1 MNRLITNKSILL
13 LLLILTLGSM
23 TLYAADTPAL
33 QADTY
38 AVLNKVQQD
47 MEKFNYATA
56 KQKLKLLLQND
67 LKTYDEAVTY
77 QTLGYVENGLGDYE
91 AAAIA
96 FEKALEPGVLPEQV
110 THDLRYSAAQLF
122 IHMEQ
127 AEKGLR
133 YLNQW
138 FANEDKPTADA
149 HIVAA
154 SAYYQLEDYPQLI
167 VHVEKALRLN
177 STPPMSW
184 YQLLLAAYFETK
196 DYHNAAD
203 LLEEIV
209 VREPDNRDYWL
220 QLAGV
225 YQQLN
230 QERKALAVYEL
241 AYEKGLLK
249 TNEIEQLARSYLYHE
264 MPYKA
269 AVLLEKEL
277 AVGGVQATKANL
289 ILLADSWLLAQENEK
304 AESVFREIVTKH
316 NDAQIR
322 MRLGQLYVETEQW
335 QQAVDLLGVKL
346 DGVDQELLARINL
359 LLGISQFNI
368 NNVPSATNA
377 FNRALSDKATK
388 DQARWWL
395 EYLGRQPDS
404 G

>member
-1 MNRLITNKSILL
+1 MNDFLKNITGLL
-13 LLLILTLGSM
+13 LLLLLTLGNIS
-23 TLYAADTPAL
+23 LYAADAPAL

-56 KQKLKLLLQND
+56 KQKLVALLQGD
-67 LKTYDEAVTY
+67 LKTYDEAVAY
-77 QTLGYVENGLGDYE
+77 QTLGYVENGLGDFK

-96 FEKALEPGVLPEQV
+96 FEKALEPDVLPEKV
-110 THDLRYSAAQLF
+110 THELRYSAAQLF

-127 AEKGLR
+127 PEKGLR
-133 YLNQW
+133 YLSQW
-138 FANEDKPTADA
+138 FANENNPKADA

-154 SAYYQLEDYPQLI
+154 SAYYQLEDYQQLI
-167 VHVEKALRLN
+167 VHVEKAMRLN
-177 STPPMSW
+177 PTPPISW

-196 DYHNAAD
+196 NYQRAAD
-203 LLEEIV
+203 LLEKIV
-209 VREPDNRDYWL
+209 VRVPDSRDYWL

-225 YQQLN
+225 YQQLD

-249 TNEIEQLARSYLYHE
+249 DNEIEQMARSYLYLE

-269 AVLLEKEL
+269 AMLLEEEL
-277 AVGGVQATKANL
+277 ATGDLQVTKANL

-304 AESVFREIVTKH
+304 AESVFREIVNKY
-316 NDAQIR
+316 NDVKTR
-322 MRLGQLYVETEQW
+322 MRLGQLYIETEQW
-335 QQAVDLLGVKL
+335 QQAVSLLDVKL
-346 DGVDQELLARINL
+346 DNADQELLARINL
-359 LLGISQFNI
+359 LLGIAQFNI
-368 NNVPSATNA
+368 NNVKSATNA
-377 FNRALSDKATK
+377 FNRALSDKATE

-395 EYLGRQPDS
+395 EYLKKQSAS

>member
-1 MNRLITNKSILL
+1 MNVFLKNRSALL
-13 LLLILTLGSM
+13 LLLLLTFGNTS
-23 TLYAADTPAL
+23 LYAADAPAL

-56 KQKLKLLLQND
+56 KQKLNVLLQGD

-77 QTLGYVENGLGDYE
+77 QTLGYVENGLGDFK

-96 FEKALEPGVLPEQV
+96 FEKALEPGVLPDKV
-110 THDLRYSAAQLF
+110 THELRYSAAQLF
-122 IHMEQ
+122 IHMELP
-127 AEKGLR
+127 EKGLR

-138 FANEDKPTADA
+138 FANENKPKADA

-154 SAYYQLEDYPQLI
+154 SAYYQLEDYQQLI
-167 VHVEKALRLN
+167 VHVEKAMRLN
-177 STPPMSW
+177 PTPPMSW
-184 YQLLLAAYFETK
+184 YQLLLAAYLETK
-196 DYHNAAD
+196 NYQSAAK

-209 VREPDNRDYWL
+209 VREPDSRDYWL

-249 TNEIEQLARSYLYHE
+249 DNEIEQMARSYLYLE

-269 AVLLEKEL
+269 AMLLEKEL
-277 AVGGVQATKANL
+277 AIGGVQATRANL
-289 ILLADSWLLAQENEK
+289 VLLADSWLLAQENEK
-304 AESVFREIVTKH
+304 AESVFREIVNKY
-316 NDAQIR
+316 NDAQTR
-322 MRLGQLYVETEQW
+322 MRLGQLYIETEQW
-335 QQAVDLLGVKL
+335 QQAVDLLDVKL
-346 DGVDQELLARINL
+346 DNAGKGLLARISL
-359 LLGISQFNI
+359 LLGIAQFNR
-368 NNVPSATNA
+368 NNITSAANA
-377 FNRALSDKATK
+377 FNRALSDKATE

-395 EYLGRQPDS
+395 EYLRKQSDS